1 MKKKK
6 KVEFSKVILTVVA
19 FAAAA
24 IVISSFVIMWR
35 TGDTSPLAYIIPGI
49 FAELS
54 AATGFYFW
62 KAKAENQIKL
72 DAWRKKL
79 ELDEQN
85 PESEEPEEMEG

>member
-6 KVEFSKVILTVVA
+6 KPEFSKVILG
-19 FAAAA
+19 AAALSTA
-24 IVISSFVIMWR
+24 LIVISSFVIMWR

-54 AATGFYFW
+54 AATGFYYW

-79 ELDEQN
+79 ELDEQD
-85 PESEEPEEMEG
+85 PGIEEPEEMEE

>member
-19 FAAAA
+19 FAAAV

-79 ELDEQN
+79 ELNEQN
-85 PESEEPEEMEG
+85 PESEEPEEMEV

>member
-1 MKKKK
+1 MAL
-6 KVEFSKVILTVVA
+6 STAL
-19 FAAAA
+19 

-54 AATGFYFW
+54 AATGFYYW

-79 ELDEQN
+79 ELDEQD
-85 PESEEPEEMEG
+85 PGIEEPEEMEG